1 MPPAAERFPFA
12 VLPEARSFRLTVYQ
26 PIWAREVHTTQSCE
40 MLHVVSG
47 RMELAFGGRRFRA
60 APGDTLLMPPR
71 TPHRDLYDLAEG
83 LKVFL
88 IFFTWAP
95 EKEFFRIV
103 DNSVLLSIPGHRQ
116 AEIAR
121 IVDRLRHDVVG
132 DTPVDRAVASARV
145 HTILLLM
152 LREALLLRRRSTPP
166 ASAAGERRRA
176 LVARARKYVEENY
189 HRPISL
195 EDIARALGLSAFYL
209 SHLFSEES
217 DFTLFHY
224 LTALRM
230 DKAKELLTS
239 GLKVT
244 AVARQVGYEDGS
256 YFSRVFRKYTG
267 VTPAGY
273 RRRGRR

>member
-1 MPPAAERFPFA
+1 MAVELEGFPFA
-12 VLPEARSFRLTVYQ
+12 VLPEVGTFRLTVFQ
-26 PIWAREVHTTQSCE
+26 PIWAREVHTSQSCE
-40 MLHVVSG
+40 MMHIVSG
-47 RMELAFGGRRFRA
+47 SMDLAFGGRRFHA
-60 APGDTLLMPPR
+60 APGDTLLIPPR
-71 TPHRDLYDLAEG
+71 TPHRDIYDLVEG
-83 LKVFL
+83 LKVFM

-95 EKEFFRIV
+95 EKEFFRVV
-103 DNSVLLSIPGHRQ
+103 DNSVLLSMPGHRQ
-116 AEIAR
+116 AEVAR

-152 LREALLLRRRSTPP
+152 LREAQLLRRRSTPQTSV
-166 ASAAGERRRA
+166 AQERRLA
-176 LVARARKYVEENY
+176 LVARARRYVEENY

-195 EDIARALGLSAFYL
+195 EDIARALNLSAFYL

-230 DKAKELLTS
+230 DKAKELLGS
-239 GLKVT
+239 GLKVS

-267 VTPAGY
+267 LTPAGY